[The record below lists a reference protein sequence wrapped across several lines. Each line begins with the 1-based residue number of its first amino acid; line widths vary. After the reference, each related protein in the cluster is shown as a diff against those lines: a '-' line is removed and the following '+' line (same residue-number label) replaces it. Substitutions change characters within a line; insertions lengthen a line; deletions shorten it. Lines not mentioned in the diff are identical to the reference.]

1 MMKKTPVIA
10 ASLLGM
16 AALMAYAGPKDPI
29 LMTVGNRDVP
39 VSEFEYLRNKNNS
52 QQQQPQS
59 LDEYVDLFVN
69 YRLKVAAAE
78 AAGLDTTAT
87 FLNEYTQ
94 FKNDLARPYLVDKS
108 VEEALIEEAY
118 NHQLENVTVSHIML
132 DGKQPGAEALAD
144 SLLQLLQNGTA
155 NYEDLAR
162 RYSVDRGSSMRGGLM
177 GSVVPGRYP
186 WAFEKASYDT
196 PVGSISGI
204 VDSGFGLHIIRVEK
218 REPAKGE
225 VSASHI
231 LRQTRNLSEEAAA
244 AQKALIDSL
253 YTVAKAGGDFADLA
267 RRFSED
273 PGSARNGGSLGFF
286 SPGMM
291 VQPFDS
297 IAFALNDGELSEPF
311 QTNFGWHIIYRTGHK
326 GIPTLDEQR
335 AGIKEAMQRDE
346 RSMEPQ
352 KAYIASYIAKH
363 NGKVEMKNI
372 EKLVKLVPAAGLDE
386 ATFNKICESK
396 LKAYQLGKKSATL
409 GEVLSQGALNLG
421 DTPADV
427 KKYAE
432 DAAIAALDDAAMEEA
447 RAELAQENP
456 EYRNLLNEYRDGI
469 LLYNLSSEKVWDRAA
484 NDKAGLEKF
493 FKQHASNYK
502 WETPK
507 FKSIIIFANN
517 DSTLNAALSYAET
530 LADSDDAGFVEKM
543 RSHFGRDVKVER
555 VIAAKGENAI
565 TDYLAFGG
573 AKPETK
579 ENQKWQVYAPF
590 RGRIIEA
597 PEEAADVRGLAV
609 SDYQAELEKEW
620 LDELH
625 KTYKVEINQ
634 SVLDSLRK

>member
-1 MMKKTPVIA
+1 MKKTPVIA

>member
-16 AALMAYAGPKDPI
+16 AALIAYAGPKDPI

-94 FKNDLARPYLVDKS
+94 FKNDLARPYLMDKN
-108 VEEALIEEAY
+108 VEDALIQEAY
-118 NHQLENVTVSHIML
+118 NHMLENVTVSHIML
-132 DGKQPGAEALAD
+132 DSKQPGAEALAD
-144 SLLQLLQNGTA
+144 SLLQLLKSGSA
-155 NYEDLAR
+155 NYEELAR
-162 RYSVDRGSSMRGGLM
+162 QYSVDRGSSIRGGLM
-177 GSVVPGRYP
+177 GPVVPGRYP
-186 WAFEKASYDT
+186 WPFEKASYDT
-196 PVGSISGI
+196 PVGSLSD
-204 VDSGFGLHIIRVEK
+204 VVNSGFGLHIIRVEK

-225 VSASHI
+225 ISASHI
-231 LRQTRNLSEEAAA
+231 LRQTRNLSPEDASK
-244 AQKALIDSL
+244 QKALIDSI
-253 YTVAKAGGDFADLA
+253 YTVAKAGDDFADLA

-286 SPGMM
+286 GPGMM

-297 IAFALNDGELSEPF
+297 IAFALNDGDISEPF
-311 QTNFGWHIIYRTGHK
+311 ETNFGWHIIYRTGHK
-326 GIPTLDEQR
+326 DTPSLDEQR
-335 AGIKEAMQRDE
+335 GAIKEAMQRDE
-346 RSMEPQ
+346 RAMEPQ
-352 KAYIASYIAKH
+352 KAYLASYIAKH
-363 NGKVEMKNI
+363 NGKVDMKNI
-372 EKLVKLVPAAGLDE
+372 DKLVKLVPASGLDE
-386 ATFNKICESK
+386 ATFNQLCSSK

-409 GEVLSQGALNLG
+409 GEVLSQGALNIG
-421 DTPADV
+421 DTPSDV

-432 DAAIAALDDAAMEEA
+432 DAVIAALDNAAMEQA
-447 RAELAQENP
+447 RADLAEENS

-484 NDKAGLEKF
+484 TDKAGLEEF
-493 FKQHASNYK
+493 FKKHASNYK
-502 WETPK
+502 WESPK
-507 FKSIIIFANN
+507 FKSIIIFATN
-517 DSTLNAALSYAET
+517 DSILNEALAYAEK

-543 RSHFGRDVKVER
+543 RSHFGREIKVER

-573 AKPETK
+573 PKPETRD
-579 ENQKWQVYAPF
+579 NQKWQVYAPY
-590 RGRIIEA
+590 RGRIIDA

-620 LDELH
+620 LEELH
-625 KTYKVEINQ
+625 KTYKVEINR